1 MRLLNKLCFVF
12 WLFVPLITATAQYR
26 FDSWTA
32 DNGLPQNSVYSIVQT
47 ADGYLWFTTF
57 DGLVRYDGVRFYVFN
72 KSNSKG
78 LTTNLLTNMFAE
90 ENGTLWIGT
99 PDNGLVRYQN
109 GQFQTFTTA
118 DGLSYKSIEKIQK
131 DVDGSILISTADGD
145 VTWQNNRFTNKQ
157 LYDFRNRKTYISPS
171 NTRWELTAAGLTATK
186 DGRRKRSELPFN
198 AAQITVNSAYNYLFY
213 VPLFEDR
220 DGALWFSASGKLFK
234 LKDDNLTTYTAK
246 DGVPQSRA
254 IVITQDHQGNIWL
267 GTEKDGACL
276 LAENKM
282 NCQTTANGLSSNYVM
297 DIFTDRESTIWISTY
312 EKGINRVTKQVV
324 TPLSTADGLPDKNV
338 YPILEDRQGVFWIGS
353 FTSLSNYKN
362 GKFTNFTQKEGLI
375 FYIVQSLLEDR
386 DGRLWIG
393 SIGGVEYLEN
403 GKFTDFTEKLGI
415 PVGNADFWDIHQ
427 TADGVLWFA
436 TSIGV
441 FKYENGTATHY
452 KNADGLPSENVKAI
466 HESSDGSI
474 WFGTYSG
481 LAHLKDGKMQSW
493 TENEGLVGNHIR
505 TIYEDAENTLWIGT
519 YESGLSRFKDGKF
532 TNYTTANGLFSNGVF
547 QILEDAHG
555 NFWMSSNQGIYRVS
569 RRQLNDFAD
578 GKISAITS
586 TFFGKSD
593 GMLNR
598 ECNGGR
604 SPAGIKASDGRLWF
618 PTQDGVAIIDPANVE
633 FNPLPPPVVIESVKI
648 DSIEQSKIQN
658 PKSKIELKPN
668 QNNLEIHYT
677 GLSFIKPE
685 QVRFRYKLEGL
696 DENWTEAA
704 NRREAF
710 YPYLPPGTYTF
721 RVIAANSDNVWNEQG
736 AEIEIVVM
744 PPFYRRPWFTI
755 LSVLLAVGIVYVL
768 YKRRIS
774 QLTKE
779 RIAQQTFSR
788 QLIASQE
795 QERKRIAAELHD
807 SLGQRLVVIKNL
819 ALMFLNVKKSDANE
833 FGQIEEI
840 SAEASQAIGE
850 VKEISYN
857 LRPYQLDR
865 IGLTKAIEAIV
876 RTAKSAST
884 IEFSAEIDDID
895 NYFPKE
901 TEINFYRIVQECV
914 NNVVKHSEAAKAFV
928 KIKNSDETIKLEIGD
943 NGKGF
948 TPFQT
953 ESKTGGFGLIGITER
968 AELFG
973 GKVEIKSAPN
983 QGTVVRIRINNRN
996 FSV

>member
-1 MRLLNKLCFVF
+1 MCFCLC
-12 WLFVPLITATAQYR
+12 LCAAAARAQYR

-57 DGLVRYDGVRFYVFN
+57 DGLVRFDGVRFYVFN
-72 KSNSKG
+72 KSNSRG
-78 LTTNLLTNMFAE
+78 LATNLLTNIFAE

-109 GQFQTFTTA
+109 GQFQTFTTV
-118 DGLSYKSIEKIQK
+118 DGLPDNTIVQIQK
-131 DVDGSILISTADGD
+131 DVDGSILISTANGN
-145 VTWQNNRFTNKQ
+145 VNWQNDRFTNSR
-157 LYDFRNRKTYISPS
+157 LDDFRNRKTYISPS
-171 NTRWELTAAGLTATK
+171 KIRWELTAAGLTATK

-198 AAQITVNSAYNYLFY
+198 ASQISINSAYNYLFY
-213 VPLFEDR
+213 VPFFEDR

-234 LKDDNLTTYTAK
+234 LKDDNLTAYTAK

-267 GTEKDGACL
+267 GTEKDGACR

-282 NCQTTANGLSSNYVM
+282 TCQTTANGLSSNYVM
-297 DIFTDRESTIWISTY
+297 DIFTDREGTIWISTN
-312 EKGINRVTKQVV
+312 EQGINRVTKQVV
-324 TPLSTADGLPDKNV
+324 TPLSTTDGLPDKNV
-338 YPILEDRQGVFWIGS
+338 YPILEDRQGVFWIGT
-353 FTSLSNYKN
+353 FTSLSNYKD
-362 GKFTNFTQKEGLI
+362 GKFTDFTQKEGLI
-375 FYIVQSLLEDR
+375 YYIVQSLLEDR
-386 DGRLWIG
+386 DRRLWIG
-393 SIGGVEYLEN
+393 SVGGVEYLED

-427 TADGVLWFA
+427 TSDGVLWFG
-436 TSIGV
+436 TTIGA
-441 FKYENGTATHY
+441 FKYENGTATQY
-452 KNADGLPSENVKAI
+452 KIADGLPGDDVKAI
-466 HESSDGSI
+466 HEARDGSI
-474 WFGTYSG
+474 WFGTYGG
-481 LAHLKDGKMQSW
+481 LAHLKEGKIESW
-493 TENEGLVGNHIR
+493 TESDGLAGNHIR

-519 YESGLSRFKDGKF
+519 YESGLGRFKDGKF
-532 TNYTTANGLFSNGVF
+532 TNYTTADGLFSNGVF

-633 FNPLPPPVVIESVKI
+633 FNPLPPPVVIESASLESLPLPMAKTLT
-648 DSIEQSKIQN
+648 IQ
-658 PKSKIELKPN
+658 PN
-668 QNNLEIHYT
+668 QRNFEIHYT

-696 DENWTEAA
+696 DENWTDAA

-736 AEIEIVVM
+736 AEIEIVVL

-755 LSVLLAVGIVYVL
+755 LSVLLAVGMIFIL

-819 ALMFLNVKKSDANE
+819 ALMFLKVKNSDANE
-833 FGQIEEI
+833 FRQIEEI

-884 IEFSAEIDDID
+884 IEFSGEIDDID

-928 KIKNSDETIKLEIGD
+928 KIKHSGEIVEFEIGD
-943 NGKGF
+943 DGKGF
-948 TPFQT
+948 TPSQT
-953 ESKTGGFGLIGITER
+953 ESKTSGFGLIGITER

-983 QGTVVRIRINNRN
+983 QGTKIKIRLKSQE
-996 FSV
+996 F